1 MPKVYTK
8 YGDKGETGLLFGG
21 RVSKNS
27 DRVEAYGAID
37 EAISALGLARAS
49 SNDVRVKEIIVK
61 LQQELFTVGA
71 ELAIEPKSYENFKA
85 HFKPT
90 SPSMIEQME
99 QCLDSL
105 MEEVD
110 LPNSFIIPGASVPSA
125 ALDVARAALRRAER
139 KAVGLVE
146 LGKLCNNENVRY
158 LNRASDLVF
167 VLARYEDRF
176 LPPDVLTGT
185 RS

>member
-8 YGDKGETGLLFGG
+8 YGDNGETGLLFGG

-37 EAISALGLARAS
+37 EAISALGLARAT
-49 SNDVRVKEIIVK
+49 SNNVTVKEIILR

-71 ELAIEPKSYENFKA
+71 ELAIELESYDNFKA

-90 SPSMIEQME
+90 SSDMIEQME
-99 QCLDSL
+99 QDLDSL
-105 MEEVD
+105 MEEVK
-110 LPNSFIIPGASVPSA
+110 LPNSFIIPGASVASA
-125 ALDVARAALRRAER
+125 ALDLARTALRRAER

-146 LGKLCNNENVRY
+146 LGRLCNKENIRY

-167 VLARYEDRF
+167 VLARYEDRL
-176 LPPDVLTGT
+176 LPSDVLTGT